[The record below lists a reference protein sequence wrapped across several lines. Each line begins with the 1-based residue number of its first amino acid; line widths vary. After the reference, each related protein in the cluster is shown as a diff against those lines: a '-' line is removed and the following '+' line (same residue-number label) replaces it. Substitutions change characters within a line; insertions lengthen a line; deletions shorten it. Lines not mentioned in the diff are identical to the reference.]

1 MTISV
6 KWFAHSTFSFNINGR
21 FLLVD
26 PFISGNPLAAGTDI
40 EKIPADVIAV
50 SHAHGDHIGDVIPIA
65 KRTGA
70 PVVCNFE
77 MGNWFENHGVKN
89 VQRGNPG
96 GTYRGEFVD
105 IKWTIAFHT
114 SSFPDG
120 TYGGEPNG
128 FIFKADGLKIY
139 FAGDTNL
146 FGDMKLIGDEGIEAA
161 FLPIGDTFTMGIEDS
176 IKAIH
181 LIRPKYV
188 IPMHYNTF
196 PPIGQD
202 VSAWAEMVNR
212 ETDAQPIVNDPG
224 MEFELK

>member
-1 MTISV
+1 MPITV
-6 KWFAHSTFSFNINGR
+6 KWFAHSAFLFTINGR
-21 FLLVD
+21 HLLID
-26 PFISGNPLAAGTDI
+26 PFISDNPLAEGVDI
-40 EKIPADVIAV
+40 KTIPADLIALT
-50 SHAHGDHIGDVIPIA
+50 HAHGDHVGDTIAIA

-70 PVVCNFE
+70 TVVCNFE
-77 MGNWFENHGVKN
+77 MGNWIEEQGIEHVE
-89 VQRGNPG
+89 RGNPG
-96 GTYRGEFVD
+96 GTYHGDFVSL
-105 IKWTIAFHT
+105 KWTVATHT

-128 FIFKADGLKIY
+128 FIITADERKIY

-146 FGDMKLIGDEGIEAA
+146 FGDMALIGDEGIEVA
-161 FLPIGDTFTMGIEDS
+161 FLPIGDTFTMGVEDS
-176 IKAIH
+176 IKAVK

-196 PPIGQD
+196 PAIVQD

-224 MEFELK
+224 MSFEL